1 MRDVVA
7 SVPVSFSDWRMF
19 HVVVDFVVFLSVSH
33 TMLGLYA
40 VFMRQ

>member
-7 SVPVSFSDWRMF
+7 SVPVSFRDWRMF